1 MYIVVINN
9 MTTTTSDE
17 HTYPDP
23 DTHPDT
29 VLDII
34 VSNVNKTPKY
44 VFIVPY
50 RNREQHRVFFST
62 YIQKIMEDVPA
73 DDWMYYFVNQT
84 DTRPFNRGGMKNIG
98 FLAMKY
104 RYPNDYKNMIFI
116 FNDIDTLP
124 YDKNVLDFNTK
135 HGIIKHYYGF
145 KFALGGIF
153 SITGE
158 DFEKTSGFPNFWA
171 WGGEDNL
178 IHTRAIQ
185 VGIQI
190 DRTVFFSIGD
200 MNILQFA
207 DGLKRLICRDE
218 LATTL
223 QADNID
229 GITTIKNLNY
239 QIVDETHTI
248 DVTTFDTLVSPSILR
263 FEEQT
268 IDRIGK
274 IRVNNT
280 SSNSSINQIKNTF
293 FKEINKSSPNTYHQ
307 QNMSSVQKLVSG
319 TLHQHPHQHQ
329 HQHQHQQQLSK
340 TTTIERPIYQPIVQ
354 ANLPFGKNNIFD
366 VKNSNRKGQMY
377 RSPPAMP
384 TYIPM
389 KPANTPAPQGTGGG
403 AVFARK
409 NTPDPNIILPINRP
423 ATSYSGPPRTMQ
435 NFGMRALFM

>member
-1 MYIVVINN
+1 MS
-9 MTTTTSDE
+9 TTSGE
-17 HTYPDP
+17 NMPIIP
-23 DTHPDT
+23 DTDT
-29 VLDII
+29 VSNTVSST
-34 VSNVNKTPKY
+34 VSNINKPPKF

-124 YDKNVLDFNTK
+124 YDKNILDYNTK

-153 SITGE
+153 SVTGE

-185 VGIQI
+185 VGIHI

-207 DGLKRLICRDE
+207 DGFKRLICRDE

-239 QIVDETHTI
+239 QIVDETHMI
-248 DVTTFDTLVSPSILR
+248 NVTTFDALVSPSILR

-293 FKEINKSSPNTYHQ
+293 FKEINKSSSNTYNQ
-307 QNMSSVQKLVSG
+307 YNMSSVQKLVSG
-319 TLHQHPHQHQ
+319 TLHQ
-329 HQHQHQQQLSK
+329 QQQQQQPPK
-340 TTTIERPIYQPIVQ
+340 TTTIQRQIYQPIVQ

-366 VKNSNRKGQMY
+366 IKKNNDKGQGQMY
-377 RSPPAMP
+377 RSPPTMP

-389 KPANTPAPQGTGGG
+389 KPSSTPVTQG

>member
-1 MYIVVINN
+1 MYIVDLTLL
-9 MTTTTSDE
+9 MTTTSDDP
-17 HTYPDP
+17 YP
-23 DTHPDT
+23 DTHPDPYPETEPNT
-29 VLDII
+29 VL
-34 VSNVNKTPKY
+34 SNVNKPPKF

-73 DDWMYYFVNQT
+73 DDWTYYFVNQT

-124 YDKNVLDFNTK
+124 YNKNVLDFNTR

-153 SITGE
+153 SVTGE

-239 QIVDETHTI
+239 QIVDETHMI

-293 FKEINKSSPNTYHQ
+293 FKEINNKSSTNTYNQ

-319 TLHQHPHQHQ
+319 TLP
-329 HQHQHQQQLSK
+329 HQQQQQQPPK
-340 TTTIERPIYQPIVQ
+340 TTTLQRQIYQPIVQ
-354 ANLPFGKNNIFD
+354 ANLPFGKNNIFEI
-366 VKNSNRKGQMY
+366 KNNNNNNNGKGQMY
-377 RSPPAMP
+377 RSPPTMP

-389 KPANTPAPQGTGGG
+389 KPANTPAQQG

-409 NTPDPNIILPINRP
+409 NRPDPNIILPVNRP

>member
-1 MYIVVINN
+1 
-9 MTTTTSDE
+9 
-17 HTYPDP
+17 
-23 DTHPDT
+23 
-29 VLDII
+29 
-34 VSNVNKTPKY
+34 
-44 VFIVPY
+44 
-50 RNREQHRVFFST
+50 
-62 YIQKIMEDVPA
+62 MEDVPA
-73 DDWMYYFVNQT
+73 DDWTYYFVNQT

-124 YDKNVLDFNTK
+124 YNKNVLDFNTR

-153 SITGE
+153 SVTGE

-239 QIVDETHTI
+239 QIVDETHMI

-293 FKEINKSSPNTYHQ
+293 FKEINNKSSTNTYNQ

-319 TLHQHPHQHQ
+319 TLP
-329 HQHQHQQQLSK
+329 HQQQQQPPK
-340 TTTIERPIYQPIVQ
+340 TTTLQRQIYQPIVQ
-354 ANLPFGKNNIFD
+354 ANLPFGKNNIFEI
-366 VKNSNRKGQMY
+366 KNNNNNNGKGQMY
-377 RSPPAMP
+377 RSPPTMP

-389 KPANTPAPQGTGGG
+389 KPANTPAQQG

-409 NTPDPNIILPINRP
+409 NRPDPNIILPVNRP

>member
-1 MYIVVINN
+1 MIDITDITDITYS
-9 MTTTTSDE
+9 MTTTSDDNM
-17 HTYPDP
+17 PIIP
-23 DTHPDT
+23 DTDT
-29 VLDII
+29 VSNT
-34 VSNVNKTPKY
+34 VSNTISNINKPPKF

-62 YIQKIMEDVPA
+62 YIQKIMEDVSA
-73 DDWMYYFVNQT
+73 DEWTYYFVNQT

-104 RYPNDYKNMIFI
+104 KYPNDYKNMIFI

-153 SITGE
+153 SVTGE

-185 VGIQI
+185 VGIHI

-207 DGLKRLICRDE
+207 DGFKRLICRDE

-239 QIVDETHTI
+239 QIVDETHMI
-248 DVTTFDTLVSPSILR
+248 DVTSFDALVSPSILR

-293 FKEINKSSPNTYHQ
+293 FKEINKSSPNIYNQ

-319 TLHQHPHQHQ
+319 TL
-329 HQHQHQQQLSK
+329 QQPSK
-340 TTTIERPIYQPIVQ
+340 TTTIQRQIYQPFIQ

-366 VKNSNRKGQMY
+366 VNNNGKGQMY

-389 KPANTPAPQGTGGG
+389 KPANTPAPPGTGVGG
-403 AVFARK
+403 GVFARK

>member
-1 MYIVVINN
+1 MIDITDITDITYS
-9 MTTTTSDE
+9 MTTTSDDNM
-17 HTYPDP
+17 PIIP
-23 DTHPDT
+23 DTDT
-29 VLDII
+29 VSNT
-34 VSNVNKTPKY
+34 VSNTISNINKPPKF

-62 YIQKIMEDVPA
+62 YIQKIMEDVSA
-73 DDWMYYFVNQT
+73 DEWMYYFVNQT

-104 RYPNDYKNMIFI
+104 KYPNDYKNMIFI

-153 SITGE
+153 SVTGE

-185 VGIQI
+185 VGIHI

-207 DGLKRLICRDE
+207 DGFKRLICRDE

-239 QIVDETHTI
+239 QIVDETHMI
-248 DVTTFDTLVSPSILR
+248 DVTSFDALVSPSILR

-293 FKEINKSSPNTYHQ
+293 FKEINKSSPNIYNQ

-319 TLHQHPHQHQ
+319 TL
-329 HQHQHQQQLSK
+329 QQPPK
-340 TTTIERPIYQPIVQ
+340 TTTIQRQIYQPIIQ

-366 VKNSNRKGQMY
+366 VNNNGKGQMY

-389 KPANTPAPQGTGGG
+389 KPANTPAPHGAGVGG
-403 AVFARK
+403 VFARK

>member
-1 MYIVVINN
+1 
-9 MTTTTSDE
+9 MTTTSGE
-17 HTYPDP
+17 NIPIIP
-23 DTHPDT
+23 DTDT
-29 VLDII
+29 VSGI
-34 VSNVNKTPKY
+34 NKPPKF

-124 YDKNVLDFNTK
+124 YDKNILDYNTK

-153 SITGE
+153 SVTGE

-185 VGIQI
+185 VGIHI

-207 DGLKRLICRDE
+207 DGFKRLICRDE

-239 QIVDETHTI
+239 QIVDETHMI
-248 DVTTFDTLVSPSILR
+248 NVTTFDALVSPSILR

-293 FKEINKSSPNTYHQ
+293 FKEINKSSSNTYNQ
-307 QNMSSVQKLVSG
+307 QNMSSIQKLVSS
-319 TLHQHPHQHQ
+319 TL
-329 HQHQHQQQLSK
+329 HQHQQQPPK
-340 TTTIERPIYQPIVQ
+340 TTTIQRQIYQPIVQ
-354 ANLPFGKNNIFD
+354 ANLPFG
-366 VKNSNRKGQMY
+366 NSKGQMY
-377 RSPPAMP
+377 RSPPTMP

-389 KPANTPAPQGTGGG
+389 KHANTPVTQG

-423 ATSYSGPPRTMQ
+423 ATSYSGPPKTMQ

>member
-1 MYIVVINN
+1 
-9 MTTTTSDE
+9 MTTTFDDP
-17 HTYPDP
+17 YPHP
-23 DTHPDT
+23 HPDT
-29 VLDII
+29 VLNII
-34 VSNVNKTPKY
+34 VSNVNKPPKF

-73 DDWMYYFVNQT
+73 DDWTYYFVNQT

-104 RYPNDYKNMIFI
+104 KYPNDYKNMIFI

-124 YDKNVLDFNTK
+124 YNKNVLDFNTK

-153 SITGE
+153 SVTGE

-223 QADNID
+223 QADNTD

-239 QIVDETHTI
+239 QIVDETHMI

-293 FKEINKSSPNTYHQ
+293 FKEINKSSPNTFNQ
-307 QNMSSVQKLVSG
+307 QNMSPIQKLVSG
-319 TLHQHPHQHQ
+319 TLP
-329 HQHQHQQQLSK
+329 HQQQLQQQQQPPK
-340 TTTIERPIYQPIVQ
+340 TTTLQRQIYQPIVQ

-366 VKNSNRKGQMY
+366 IKNNNNNGKGQMY
-377 RSPPAMP
+377 RSPPTIP

-389 KPANTPAPQGTGGG
+389 KPANTAAQQGAGGG

-409 NTPDPNIILPINRP
+409 NRPDPNIILPINRP